1 MKNWFFILLFFLVP
15 FLGFSQG
22 EFNNWYFGTF
32 AGLNFNNSPPTPLLD
47 NNTLMGVQS
56 SVSDSIGNLLFY
68 STGSVVCNRNKLFM
82 PNGMGLLSGGY
93 ADAQH
98 IFTVQ
103 SLSDDRLYYLF
114 TMGTI

>member
-1 MKNWFFILLFFLVP
+1 MKRFVITGFFILLET
-15 FLGFSQG
+15 LGFTQG
-22 EFNNWYFGTF
+22 EFNNWNFGTF